1 MLMLRGLETVYV
13 IGGRVRRAGAALPG
27 EDRKGT

>member
-1 MLMLRGLETVYV
+1 MLTLRGLETMYV
-13 IGGRVRRAGAALPG
+13 IGGRARAALPG